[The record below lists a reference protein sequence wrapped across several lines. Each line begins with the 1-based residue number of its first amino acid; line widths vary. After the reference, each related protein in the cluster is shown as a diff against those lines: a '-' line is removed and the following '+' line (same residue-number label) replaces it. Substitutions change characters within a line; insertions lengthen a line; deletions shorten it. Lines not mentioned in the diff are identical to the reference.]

1 MNRSGLLIGV
11 AEDSGKMVGFGMD
24 RFGGL
29 SPGIVSPIILAI
41 GEKGWDMCGLVWV
54 TVEWQVLRS
63 IAGKEIIDVYDR
75 GLNVGKKNHND
86 IYIKSRIL

>member
-41 GEKGWDMCGLVWV
+41 GEKGCVVWFGLRW
-54 TVEWQVLRS
+54 S
-63 IAGKEIIDVYDR
+63 DR
-75 GLNVGKKNHND
+75 CCV
-86 IYIKSRIL
+86 R

>member
-41 GEKGWDMCGLVWV
+41 GEKGWDMCGLGYDGV
-54 TVEWQVLRS
+54 TGVAFEKQQERKLLMLR
-63 IAGKEIIDVYDR
+63 IGD
-75 GLNVGKKNHND
+75 
-86 IYIKSRIL
+86 

>member
-41 GEKGWDMCGLVWV
+41 GEKG
-54 TVEWQVLRS
+54 
-63 IAGKEIIDVYDR
+63 
-75 GLNVGKKNHND
+75 
-86 IYIKSRIL
+86 